1 MSEYRQNLIQKT
13 KYKKYL
19 KLIYP
24 DNDDTDDNDNEYYL
38 NKLIK
43 NYEENGYDAQLEND
57 NLTLPMKQYK
67 IYKLYKDRLEQV
79 RKDLEIE
86 CRVLEE
92 DYKFCDYD
100 NNFREYL
107 KQLYPDKSKD
117 YLKSR
122 KSIITKKIKNN
133 DMNALVLSMIE
144 CDKIMM
150 ILRDLQFWGPD
161 GLR

>member
-24 DNDDTDDNDNEYYL
+24 DNDDNDYYL

-67 IYKLYKDRLEQV
+67 IYKLRNDW
-79 RKDLEIE
+79 
-86 CRVLEE
+86 LEE
-92 DYKFCDYD
+92 ERKSLKIEYNTILNMKEEYKFRDYD
-100 NNFREYL
+100 NNFRLYL
-107 KQLYPDKSKD
+107 KLLYPDKSKD

-122 KSIITKKIKNN
+122 KCYITKKIKNN
-133 DMNALVLSMIE
+133 DMNAFVLSMIE

-150 ILRDLQFWGPD
+150 LLRDLQFWGPD